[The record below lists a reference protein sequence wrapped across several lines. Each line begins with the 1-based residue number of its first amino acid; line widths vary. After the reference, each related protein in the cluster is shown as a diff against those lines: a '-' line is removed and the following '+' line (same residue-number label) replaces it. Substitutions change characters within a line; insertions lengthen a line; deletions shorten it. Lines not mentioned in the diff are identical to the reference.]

1 MCANDTKDV
10 CTEGRPT
17 KANMHVVSF
26 LAWWS
31 RRSELHNGFVFA
43 CSVALHDGFVFA
55 CSVALHNG
63 FAIACSVARW
73 IASLK
78 NKSSYFKFKNK
89 IIHHENNN
97 KRNHI
102 A

>member
-1 MCANDTKDV
+1 MCANDTKDM

-31 RRSELHNGFVFA
+31 RRSELHN
-43 CSVALHDGFVFA
+43 GFVFA